1 MHHNV
6 ISQDSKQDVFWFLVC
21 YAATQLATPR
31 HIQVCCNMRGE
42 SIYYRKGS
50 RACPTKLRGEGAAAS
65 VRELLPSPV
74 LCVYRQLCVN
84 RNHNQSPPLPTAR
97 PLSSPFLVY
106 TAMEIE
112 TAQGVEQPDLADQP
126 RGVEQPDD
134 QPDGDQP
141 MHYGDLDMAVTP
153 IVQVA
158 EGLDGADGSMC
169 LEPPVLDYVPQPMVL
184 YPRLF
189 TSHEGVPQPPVEE
202 DPMAQVE
209 ATPEQVPQAEEESAL
224 EEAAQVDHAP
234 AAPAE
239 PEASAC
245 EAVALVE
252 EPAPGAGHRVD
263 VGTAEVV
270 EDADAAEPA
279 ETAGTVAEEPAFEKH
294 GVPARQTS
302 AAVLMPQG
310 QNVWGQPVAV
320 APDIT
325 QEAPTMKQYL
335 AALFPG
341 NQVPQQPT
349 YAHVKAPLGT
359 STHGLPGCYAAV
371 AMASQSEGL
380 KKDSLYPQGGIYMLL
395 L

>member
-1 MHHNV
+1 
-6 ISQDSKQDVFWFLVC
+6 
-21 YAATQLATPR
+21 
-31 HIQVCCNMRGE
+31 
-42 SIYYRKGS
+42 
-50 RACPTKLRGEGAAAS
+50 
-65 VRELLPSPV
+65 
-74 LCVYRQLCVN
+74 
-84 RNHNQSPPLPTAR
+84 
-97 PLSSPFLVY
+97 
-106 TAMEIE
+106 MEVE
-112 TAQGVEQPDLADQP
+112 TAQGVEQPDVA
-126 RGVEQPDD
+126 
-134 QPDGDQP
+134 DGDQP

-158 EGLDGADGSMC
+158 QDALDGADGSMC
-169 LEPPVLDYVPQPMVL
+169 LEHPVLDHAPQPMVL

-189 TSHEGVPQPPVEE
+189 TSHEAVPEPPVEE

-209 ATPEQVPQAEEESAL
+209 ATPEQAPQSEEESAL
-224 EEAAQVDHAP
+224 DESAQADHAS
-234 AAPAE
+234 AAPAAE

-270 EDADAAEPA
+270 EDAEAAEPA
-279 ETAGTVAEEPAFEKH
+279 ETAGTVAEEPTFEKH
-294 GVPARQTS
+294 GVPAGQTS

-310 QNVWGQPVAV
+310 QNAWGQPVAV
-320 APDIT
+320 ASEIS

-341 NQVPQQPT
+341 NEVPQQPT

-371 AMASQSEGL
+371 ALASQSEGL
-380 KKDSLYPQGGIYMLL
+380 KKDSLYPQGGTYMLL